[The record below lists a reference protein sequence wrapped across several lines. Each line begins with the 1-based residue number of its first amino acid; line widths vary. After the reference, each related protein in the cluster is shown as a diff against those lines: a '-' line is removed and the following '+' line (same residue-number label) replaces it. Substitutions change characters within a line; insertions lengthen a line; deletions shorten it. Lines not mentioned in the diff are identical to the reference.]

1 MCIYIYLSLSL
12 FQNTTNFE
20 NFKLRI
26 QLEQIPRDTSPVD
39 TGLNVTSFS
48 QDPIIQS
55 DYYEREVWEGGGE
68 EGEGGGEEE
77 VKEEGEEKVKYFI
90 ATCLFRHRY
99 QW

>member
-1 MCIYIYLSLSL
+1 MYIYIYIYISL

-68 EGEGGGEEE
+68 EGE
-77 VKEEGEEKVKYFI
+77 KRREKK
-90 ATCLFRHRY
+90 R
-99 QW
+99 